1 MAKAPE
7 KQENPPAE
15 VAPKKKK
22 LLLIIIVG
30 LLLVL
35 AAGGGAAFLLL
46 KKHNNADTDP
56 NAEHE
61 VKLEAP
67 PTFVK
72 LEPFTVKLQPE
83 EGKPEQYM
91 QTTPE
96 LKVLDKHV
104 AEKAKVYMPEIR
116 HNVLLLLS
124 SKKPSE
130 LSTPQGMEKLSM
142 ELRNEANRILG
153 GEAKT
158 SGTAKSGADDPVLA
172 VMFSTFIIQ

>member
-1 MAKAPE
+1 MAKAPD
-7 KQENPPAE
+7 KQETPPAE
-15 VAPKKKK
+15 AAPKKKK

-30 LLLVL
+30 LVLVL
-35 AAGGGAAFLLL
+35 AAGGGAAFFLM
-46 KKHNNADTDP
+46 KKRSSADTDP
-56 NAEHE
+56 SAEPVVKHE
-61 VKLEAP
+61 VP

-96 LKVLDKHV
+96 LKVHDIHV
-104 AEKAKVYMPEIR
+104 AEKSKLYMPEIR

-124 SKKPSE
+124 GKKASE
-130 LSTPQGMEKLSM
+130 LSTPQGMETLSM
-142 ELRNEANRILG
+142 EIRNEANRILG
-153 GEAKT
+153 GEAQAP
-158 SGTAKSGADDPVLA
+158 GTTKIGANDPVQA